1 MREKKGIRKYFS
13 EYTPDNLRAML
24 KNNKSSP
31 RICETAA
38 GGKFVVI
45 TGATSGIGYYTA
57 HKYASMGADL
67 LCINRSEEKSQNLC
81 KEIRDKYKTACDY
94 MLTDFSEMSQVKK
107 LAEQLKNMDR
117 AIDVLIHNAGIYLT
131 HRTETE
137 EGLETVFVVNHLSSF
152 YLNRILLP
160 LFKKNK
166 KGRIIL
172 VSSEGHRFAPWGLHL
187 DDLDW
192 KKRRY
197 SGMGAYGS
205 AKLSQMLSMLIF
217 AEELEG
223 SGATINAMHPGAVK
237 TESGKDNGSFYK
249 WYKEKI
255 IERNFREADISA
267 ESLYTLGIHGDF
279 CQTSGRFYN
288 LTTLEDPAPPAV
300 DREEARKLYDLSMK
314 MCQLD

>member
-1 MREKKGIRKYFS
+1 
-13 EYTPDNLRAML
+13 ML

-31 RICETAA
+31 IICESDAK
-38 GGKFVVI
+38 GKLVAI

-57 HKYASMGADL
+57 LKYASMGADL
-67 LCINRSEEKSQNLC
+67 LCINRDREKSENLC
-81 KEIRDKYKTACDY
+81 REINGKYNTACDY
-94 MLTDFSEMSQVKK
+94 MLTDFSIMSQVRE
-107 LAEQLKNMDR
+107 LAEVLKNHKR
-117 AIDVLIHNAGIYLT
+117 PIDVLIHNAGIYLT
-131 HRTETE
+131 HRSETE
-137 EGLETVFVVNHLSSF
+137 EQMETVFVVNHLSSF

-160 LFKKNK
+160 VFKKNG

-187 DDLDW
+187 DDMNW
-192 KKRRY
+192 NKRKY

-205 AKLSQMLSMLIF
+205 AKLSQMLSMLVF
-217 AEELEG
+217 SEELEG

-237 TESGKDNGSFYK
+237 TESGKDNGPFYK

-267 ESLYTLGIHGDF
+267 ESLYTLGIHPDY

-288 LTTLEDPAPPAV
+288 LTTMEDPSPPAI
-300 DREEARKLYDLSMK
+300 DREAAQELFDLSLK
-314 MCQLD
+314 LCRLES